1 MARPKA
7 TLRLNESKDRLLWV
21 GLRGILGR
29 NFSPPNVLGNIDQ
42 DIKPSQA
49 CFGEQSRMIQEDDLS
64 LGKRKGLALTSLD
77 VDIVAHS
84 E

>member
-1 MARPKA
+1 
-7 TLRLNESKDRLLWV
+7 
-21 GLRGILGR
+21 
-29 NFSPPNVLGNIDQ
+29 
-42 DIKPSQA
+42 
-49 CFGEQSRMIQEDDLS
+49 MIQEDDLS